1 MRKQANLEIQF
12 RESERG
18 LKGEGGEEAS
28 NPESEHLPAKAHR
41 TSFSRKRSTLIAKMK
56 GESPDARIPCGPV
69 WLSPER
75 SPTKTENWVTSGAG
89 RFLLLFV
96 SIYLLPLLPIQ
107 AASILLGTGVASNHL
122 LILFAPGQ
130 TLQYE
135 LQHDG
140 SIQNGQQLLTAV
152 IQATG
157 GLSVTTASTDTDG
170 FPIPFSSQLSK
181 WNRQGLFA
189 HFYDYGWGIF
199 INGFASGNLSA
210 ASDGSWSSYFTYQ
223 IGGASADF
231 TSAPVGASDRILSN
245 GDHDAYVL
253 TSTFSSPGLAAW
265 MATHAI
271 TDLEGDPDG
280 DGISNLLEYALRRN
294 PGLPDA
300 AGAIVAEREQLLG
313 TTYLTLTYRRPHDEW
328 ATIPDGA
335 DAGYDGV
342 GYTVETSTDL
352 VIWHSGANYVTQTV
366 TPDASGPMVTVVARV
381 PADSSKRFLR
391 LQVHIP

>member
-1 MRKQANLEIQF
+1 MPIWKSNPRVG
-12 RESERG
+12 R
-18 LKGEGGEEAS
+18 KGEGGEEDR

-41 TSFSRKRSTLIAKMK
+41 SPFARKGQTLIAKMK

-69 WLSPER
+69 WPSPER
-75 SPTKTENWVTSGAG
+75 NFITIQNWVTSGVR

-96 SIYLLPLLPIQ
+96 LFWLLPLLPSH
-107 AASILLGTGVASNHL
+107 AGSVLLGTGLQSNHL

-135 LQHDG
+135 LRHDG
-140 SIQNGQQLLTAV
+140 SIHTGEQLLAAA

-157 GLSVTTASTDTDG
+157 GLAVTTTSKDTDG
-170 FPIPFSSQLSK
+170 NQILFSFQLST
-181 WNRQGLFA
+181 WNGQGLFA
-189 HFYDYGWGIF
+189 HFYDYGRSVF

-210 ASDGSWSSYFTYQ
+210 ASDGSWSEYFSYQ

-231 TSAPVGASDRILSN
+231 ISAPVGASQRILGN

-265 MATHAI
+265 MNTHQI
-271 TDLEGDPDG
+271 TDLEEDPDS
-280 DGISNLLEYALRRN
+280 DGLKNLLEYALRRH
-294 PGLPDA
+294 PREPDA
-300 AGAIVAEREQLLG
+300 AAAIVAGQEQLHG
-313 TTYLTLTYRRPHDEW
+313 TSYLTLTYRRPHDEW
-328 ATIPDGA
+328 ASVPDGA
-335 DAGYDGV
+335 DAAYDGV

-352 VIWHSGANYVTQTV
+352 VIWHSGANYVTQIV
-366 TPDASGPMVTVVARV
+366 TPDTTGPMATVLARV

>member
-1 MRKQANLEIQF
+1 
-12 RESERG
+12 
-18 LKGEGGEEAS
+18 
-28 NPESEHLPAKAHR
+28 
-41 TSFSRKRSTLIAKMK
+41 MK

-75 SPTKTENWVTSGAG
+75 SPTKTENWVTSGVG
-89 RFLLLFV
+89 RFLLLLI
-96 SIYLLPLLPIQ
+96 SINLLPLLPVQ
-107 AASILLGTGVASNHL
+107 AASVLLGTGQKSNHL

-135 LQHDG
+135 LRHDG
-140 SIQNGQQLLTAV
+140 SIQNGQQLLATV

-157 GLSVTTASTDTDG
+157 GLSVTTASRDTDG
-170 FPIPFSSQLSK
+170 NPILFSSQLSK
-181 WNRQGLFA
+181 WNGIGLFA

-231 TSAPVGASDRILSN
+231 TSAPVGASQRILGN

-265 MATHAI
+265 MATHEI
-271 TDLEGDPDG
+271 TDLEEDPDG
-280 DGISNLLEYALRRN
+280 DGMYNLLEYALRRH
-294 PGLPDA
+294 PRQPDA
-300 AGAIVAEREQLLG
+300 AGAIVARQEQLLG
-313 TTYLTLTYRRPHDEW
+313 ITYLTLTYRRPHDEW
-328 ATIPDGA
+328 ATIPVGA

-342 GYTVETSTDL
+342 GYTVEISTDL

>member
-1 MRKQANLEIQF
+1 MP
-12 RESERG
+12 
-18 LKGEGGEEAS
+18 AS
-28 NPESEHLPAKAHR
+28 RADPSGHR
-41 TSFSRKRSTLIAKMK
+41 QK
-56 GESPDARIPCGPV
+56 
-69 WLSPER
+69 W
-75 SPTKTENWVTSGAG
+75 SPTKTENWVTSGVG
-89 RFLLLFV
+89 KSLLLFV

-107 AASILLGTGVASNHL
+107 AASVLLGTGQKSNHL
-122 LILFAPGQ
+122 LILFTPEQ

-140 SIQNGQQLLTAV
+140 SIQNGQQLLATV

-157 GLSVTTASTDTDG
+157 GLSVTTASRDTDG
-170 FPIPFSSQLSK
+170 NPILFSSQLSK
-181 WNRQGLFA
+181 WNGIGLFA

-231 TSAPVGASDRILSN
+231 TSAPVGASQRILGN

-253 TSTFSSPGLAAW
+253 TSTFSSPSLAAW
-265 MATHAI
+265 MATHEI
-271 TDLEGDPDG
+271 TDLEEDPDG
-280 DGISNLLEYALRRN
+280 DGMYNLLEYALRRH
-294 PGLPDA
+294 PRQPDA
-300 AGAIVAEREQLLG
+300 AGAIVAKQEQLLG
-313 TTYLTLTYRRPHDEW
+313 ITYLTLTYRRPHDEW
-328 ATIPDGA
+328 ATIPVGA

-366 TPDASGPMVTVVARV
+366 TPDASGPMVTVVALV

>member
-1 MRKQANLEIQF
+1 MP
-12 RESERG
+12 
-18 LKGEGGEEAS
+18 AS
-28 NPESEHLPAKAHR
+28 RADPSGYR
-41 TSFSRKRSTLIAKMK
+41 QT
-56 GESPDARIPCGPV
+56 
-69 WLSPER
+69 R
-75 SPTKTENWVTSGAG
+75 SPTKTENWVTSGVG
-89 RFLLLFV
+89 KSLLLFV

-107 AASILLGTGVASNHL
+107 AASVLLDTGVASNHL

-140 SIQNGQQLLTAV
+140 SILSGQQLLTAV

-157 GLSVTTASTDTDG
+157 GLSVTTSSTDTDG

-181 WNRQGLFA
+181 WNGIGLFA

-231 TSAPVGASDRILSN
+231 TSAPIGASQRILGN

-253 TSTFSSPGLAAW
+253 TSTFSSPSLAAW
-265 MATHAI
+265 MATHEI
-271 TDLEGDPDG
+271 TDLEEDPDG
-280 DGISNLLEYALRRN
+280 DGMYNLLEYAIRRN
-294 PGLPDA
+294 PRLPDA
-300 AGAIVAEREQLLG
+300 AGAIVTGQEQLLG
-313 TTYLTLTYRRPHDEW
+313 ITYLTLTYRRPNDDYASVPE
-328 ATIPDGA
+328 GA
-335 DAGYDGV
+335 DAAYDGV
-342 GYTVETSTDL
+342 SYTVQTSVDL
-352 VIWHSGANYVTQTV
+352 ARWDSGTSHVTQTV
-366 TPDASGPMVTVVARV
+366 TPDASGPMVTVVALV

>member
-1 MRKQANLEIQF
+1 MP
-12 RESERG
+12 
-18 LKGEGGEEAS
+18 AS
-28 NPESEHLPAKAHR
+28 RADPSGYR
-41 TSFSRKRSTLIAKMK
+41 QT
-56 GESPDARIPCGPV
+56 
-69 WLSPER
+69 R
-75 SPTKTENWVTSGAG
+75 SPTKTENWVTSVVGKS
-89 RFLLLFV
+89 LLLFV
-96 SIYLLPLLPIQ
+96 SIYLLPLLPVQ
-107 AASILLGTGVASNHL
+107 AASVLLGTGQKSNHL
-122 LILFAPGQ
+122 LILFTPEQ

-140 SIQNGQQLLTAV
+140 SIQNGQQLLATV

-157 GLSVTTASTDTDG
+157 GLSVTTASRDTDG
-170 FPIPFSSQLSK
+170 NPILFSSQLST
-181 WNRQGLFA
+181 WNGQGLFA

-231 TSAPVGASDRILSN
+231 TSAPVGASQRILGN

-265 MATHAI
+265 MATHEI
-271 TDLEGDPDG
+271 THLEEDPDG
-280 DGISNLLEYALRRN
+280 DGMYNLLEYALRRH
-294 PGLPDA
+294 PRQPDA
-300 AGAIVAEREQLLG
+300 AGAIVARREQLLG
-313 TTYLTLTYRRPHDEW
+313 ITYLTLTYRRPHDEW
-328 ATIPDGA
+328 ATIPVGA

-366 TPDASGPMVTVVARV
+366 TPDTSGPMATVVARV

>member
-1 MRKQANLEIQF
+1 
-12 RESERG
+12 
-18 LKGEGGEEAS
+18 
-28 NPESEHLPAKAHR
+28 
-41 TSFSRKRSTLIAKMK
+41 MK

-69 WLSPER
+69 WPSPER
-75 SPTKTENWVTSGAG
+75 SPVKTKNWVTSGTG
-89 RFLLLFV
+89 SFLFLFV
-96 SIYLLPLLPIQ
+96 AISLLPLLSVHATSVI
-107 AASILLGTGVASNHL
+107 LGTGVERNNL
-122 LILFAPGQ
+122 MILFAPGQ

-135 LQHDG
+135 LRHDG
-140 SIQNGQQLLTAV
+140 SIQNGQQLLAAV
-152 IQATG
+152 IQATKG
-157 GLSVTTASTDTDG
+157 FAVTTANTDTNG
-170 FPIPFSSQLSK
+170 VPIPFSSQLST
-181 WNRQGLFA
+181 WNGEGLFA

-231 TSAPVGASDRILSN
+231 TSAPVGASDRIISN

-265 MATHAI
+265 IATHAI

-280 DGISNLLEYALRRN
+280 DGMCNLLEYALRRH
-294 PGLPDA
+294 PRLPDA

-328 ATIPDGA
+328 SAVPDGA

>member
-1 MRKQANLEIQF
+1 MP
-12 RESERG
+12 
-18 LKGEGGEEAS
+18 AS
-28 NPESEHLPAKAHR
+28 RADPSGYR
-41 TSFSRKRSTLIAKMK
+41 QT
-56 GESPDARIPCGPV
+56 
-69 WLSPER
+69 R
-75 SPTKTENWVTSGAG
+75 SPTKTENWDTLGAG
-89 RFLLLFV
+89 KSLLLFV
-96 SIYLLPLLPIQ
+96 SIYLLPLLPVQ
-107 AASILLGTGVASNHL
+107 AASVLLGTGQKSNHL
-122 LILFAPGQ
+122 LILFTPEQ

-140 SIQNGQQLLTAV
+140 SIQNGQQLLATV

-157 GLSVTTASTDTDG
+157 GLSVTTASRDTDG
-170 FPIPFSSQLSK
+170 NPILFSSQLST
-181 WNRQGLFA
+181 WNGQGLFA

-231 TSAPVGASDRILSN
+231 TSAPVGASQRILGN

-265 MATHAI
+265 MATHEI
-271 TDLEGDPDG
+271 THLEEDPDG
-280 DGISNLLEYALRRN
+280 DGMYNLLEYALRRH
-294 PGLPDA
+294 PRQPDA
-300 AGAIVAEREQLLG
+300 AGAIVARREQLLG
-313 TTYLTLTYRRPHDEW
+313 ITYLTLTYRRPHDEW
-328 ATIPDGA
+328 ATIPVGA

-366 TPDASGPMVTVVARV
+366 TPDTSGPMATVVARV

>member
-1 MRKQANLEIQF
+1 
-12 RESERG
+12 
-18 LKGEGGEEAS
+18 
-28 NPESEHLPAKAHR
+28 
-41 TSFSRKRSTLIAKMK
+41 MK

-69 WLSPER
+69 WLSPEM
-75 SPTKTENWVTSGAG
+75 SPTKTENWVTSGVG
-89 RFLLLFV
+89 KSLLLFV

-107 AASILLGTGVASNHL
+107 AASVLLDTGVASNHL

-140 SIQNGQQLLTAV
+140 SIQNGQQLLATV

-157 GLSVTTASTDTDG
+157 GLSVTTASRDTDG
-170 FPIPFSSQLSK
+170 NPILFSSQLST
-181 WNRQGLFA
+181 WNGQGLFA

-231 TSAPVGASDRILSN
+231 TSAPVGASQRILGN

-253 TSTFSSPGLAAW
+253 TSTFSSPSLAAW
-265 MATHAI
+265 MATHEI
-271 TDLEGDPDG
+271 TDLEEDPDG
-280 DGISNLLEYALRRN
+280 DGMYNLLEYALRRH
-294 PGLPDA
+294 PRQPDA
-300 AGAIVAEREQLLG
+300 AGAIVARQEQLLG
-313 TTYLTLTYRRPHDEW
+313 NTYLTLTYRRPNDDYASVPE
-328 ATIPDGA
+328 GA
-335 DAGYDGV
+335 DAAYDGV
-342 GYTVETSTDL
+342 SYTVQTSLDL
-352 VIWHSGANYVTQTV
+352 ARWDSGTSHVTQTV
-366 TPDASGPMVTVVARV
+366 TPDTSGPMATVVARV

>member
-1 MRKQANLEIQF
+1 MP
-12 RESERG
+12 
-18 LKGEGGEEAS
+18 AS
-28 NPESEHLPAKAHR
+28 RADPSGHR
-41 TSFSRKRSTLIAKMK
+41 QKRS
-56 GESPDARIPCGPV
+56 PV
-69 WLSPER
+69 K
-75 SPTKTENWVTSGAG
+75 TKNWVTSGAG
-89 RFLLLFV
+89 RFLFLFV
-96 SIYLLPLLPIQ
+96 SICLLPLLPIH
-107 AASILLGTGVASNHL
+107 AASVLLGTGIESNHL

-135 LQHDG
+135 LRHDG
-140 SIQNGQQLLTAV
+140 SIQTGEELLAAI

-157 GLSVTTASTDTDG
+157 GLSVTTASRDTDG
-170 FPIPFSSQLSK
+170 NPILFSSQLST
-181 WNRQGLFA
+181 WNGIGLFA

-231 TSAPVGASDRILSN
+231 TSAPVGASQRILGN

-265 MATHAI
+265 MATHEI
-271 TDLEGDPDG
+271 TDLEEDPDS
-280 DGISNLLEYALRRN
+280 DGMCNLLEYAIRRH
-294 PGLPDA
+294 PRQPDA
-300 AGAIVAEREQLLG
+300 AGAIVAGREQLHG
-313 TTYLTLTYRRPHDEW
+313 TSYLTLTYRRPHDGW
-328 ATIPDGA
+328 ATVPDGT

-352 VIWHSGANYVTQTV
+352 VIWHSGANYVTQLV
-366 TPDASGPMVTVVARV
+366 TPDTTGPMATVVARV
-381 PADSSKRFLR
+381 PSDSSKRFLR

>member
-1 MRKQANLEIQF
+1 MP
-12 RESERG
+12 
-18 LKGEGGEEAS
+18 AS
-28 NPESEHLPAKAHR
+28 RADPSGYRQKR
-41 TSFSRKRSTLIAKMK
+41 T
-56 GESPDARIPCGPV
+56 
-69 WLSPER
+69 
-75 SPTKTENWVTSGAG
+75 PTKTENWVTSGAG

-107 AASILLGTGVASNHL
+107 AASALLGTGVASNHL

-140 SIQNGQQLLTAV
+140 SIQNGQQLLAAV

-157 GLSVTTASTDTDG
+157 GLSVTTASKDTYG
-170 FPIPFSSQLSK
+170 NPILFSSQLST
-181 WNRQGLFA
+181 WNGEGLFA
-189 HFYDYGWGIF
+189 HFYDYGWGMF
-199 INGFASGNLSA
+199 INGFASENLSA

-223 IGGASADF
+223 IGGARADF
-231 TSAPVGASDRILSN
+231 ISAPVGPSDRILSN
-245 GDHDAYVL
+245 GDHDAYIL
-253 TSTFSSPGLAAW
+253 TSAFSSPGLAAW
-265 MATHAI
+265 MATHEI
-271 TDLEGDPDG
+271 TDLEEDPDS
-280 DGISNLLEYALRRN
+280 DGMYNLLEFALRRH
-294 PGLPDA
+294 PRQSDA
-300 AGAIVAEREQLLG
+300 AGAIVAGREQLLG

-366 TPDASGPMVTVVARV
+366 TPDASGPMVTVVAHV

>member
-1 MRKQANLEIQF
+1 L
-12 RESERG
+12 
-18 LKGEGGEEAS
+18 
-28 NPESEHLPAKAHR
+28 
-41 TSFSRKRSTLIAKMK
+41 ST
-56 GESPDARIPCGPV
+56 
-69 WLSPER
+69 W
-75 SPTKTENWVTSGAG
+75 
-89 RFLLLFV
+89 
-96 SIYLLPLLPIQ
+96 
-107 AASILLGTGVASNHL
+107 
-122 LILFAPGQ
+122 
-130 TLQYE
+130 
-135 LQHDG
+135 
-140 SIQNGQQLLTAV
+140 NG
-152 IQATG
+152 
-157 GLSVTTASTDTDG
+157 
-170 FPIPFSSQLSK
+170 
-181 WNRQGLFA
+181 QGLFA

-231 TSAPVGASDRILSN
+231 TSAPVGASQRILYN

-265 MATHAI
+265 MNTHQI
-271 TDLEGDPDG
+271 TDLDGDPDG
-280 DGISNLLEYALRRN
+280 DGIYNLLEYALRRH
-294 PGLPDA
+294 PRQPDS
-300 AGAIVAEREQLLG
+300 AGAIVAGREQLLG

-328 ATIPDGA
+328 ATISDGA